1 MLVGITTV
9 TIPSAIRGNLEEAK
23 LILKFCLL
31 GEWSYLFFLLL
42 FNCSVLSDS
51 LRPLDCSMLDFPVL
65 HYLPEFAQTH
75 IHWVD
80 GTIQPSLLD
89 LIHSGLSVLYDIGES
104 CWIQV
109 NLLCQWEIRCLW
121 YWQEREARFICTFN
135 KYLLNVCI
143 VLYIKGSKIVTAITE
158 LSKIKKRKAR
168 EPG

>member
-1 MLVGITTV
+1 M
-9 TIPSAIRGNLEEAK
+9 
-23 LILKFCLL
+23 
-31 GEWSYLFFLLL
+31 
-42 FNCSVLSDS
+42 
-51 LRPLDCSMLDFPVL
+51 DCSMPDFPVL

-75 IHWVD
+75 VHWVD
-80 GTIQPSLLD
+80 GAIQPSLLD

-109 NLLCQWEIRCLW
+109 NLLCQWEMRCLW

-168 EPG
+168 EPGEWDADGEGGQGGEGPDQFLSSVCGTAEEDREKTETLT

>member
-1 MLVGITTV
+1 M
-9 TIPSAIRGNLEEAK
+9 
-23 LILKFCLL
+23 
-31 GEWSYLFFLLL
+31 
-42 FNCSVLSDS
+42 
-51 LRPLDCSMLDFPVL
+51 DCSMPDFPVL

-75 IHWVD
+75 VHWVD
-80 GTIQPSLLD
+80 GAIQPSLLD

-109 NLLCQWEIRCLW
+109 NLLCQWEMRCLW

-168 EPG
+168 EPGEWDADGEGGQGGEGPDQFLSSVCGTAEEDLEKTETLT